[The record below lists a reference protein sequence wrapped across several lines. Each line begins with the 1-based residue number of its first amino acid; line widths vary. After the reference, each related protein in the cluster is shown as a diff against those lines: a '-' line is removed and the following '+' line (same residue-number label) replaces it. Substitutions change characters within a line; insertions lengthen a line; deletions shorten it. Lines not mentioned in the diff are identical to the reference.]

1 MAVLA
6 AERRALTEPLAASE
20 ARIALLT
27 VALQEAELHLA
38 DLSALLA
45 EQERRITAEFA
56 RRRNE
61 FVPTAVRVC
70 RNELHRRGAG
80 HLSSRNGPALRRAL
94 NRIAQH
100 VVSAELKPFFDR
112 EAALAESAFASANG
126 RFAELGSDFLRRING
141 AGSVGLDY
149 FSADALAPPSL
160 TARSEYRF
168 NSIECVA
175 APASPFR
182 FAGDLLLGLFGAQSV
197 IVRSCEEFLDHLV
210 DTNSARIQN
219 DLARRVTESRR
230 TLESALRSRLREA
243 AQTGARSLQHRARV
257 THAQGSAALA
267 ASLAEIDRCTNR
279 IRELVPVE
287 TLFRREV
294 VTAPK
299 P

>member
-1 MAVLA
+1 MPSKSDASRPSSRA
-6 AERRALTEPLAASE
+6 AATNSFPLPSASAATSF
-20 ARIALLT
+20 T
-27 VALQEAELHLA
+27 VAARPPELA
-38 DLSALLA
+38 
-45 EQERRITAEFA
+45 
-56 RRRNE
+56 
-61 FVPTAVRVC
+61 
-70 RNELHRRGAG
+70 
-80 HLSSRNGPALRRAL
+80 NGPALRRAL

-197 IVRSCEEFLDHLV
+197 IVRSSEEFLDHLV

-219 DLARRVTESRR
+219 DLARRVTESRG

-243 AQTGARSLQHRARV
+243 AQTGARSLDRARV

-294 VTAPK
+294 ATAPK